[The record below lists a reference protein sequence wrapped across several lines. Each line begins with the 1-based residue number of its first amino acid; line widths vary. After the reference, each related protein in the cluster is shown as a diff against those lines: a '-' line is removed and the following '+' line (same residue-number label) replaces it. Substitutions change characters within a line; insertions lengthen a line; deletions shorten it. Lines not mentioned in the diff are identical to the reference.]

1 MKKFKGMMGLLAL
14 AVMLAACG
22 GEDGSTRTFELEN
35 NGIVTT
41 MVYTMEGDKVTEQST
56 ENLIEYEAA
65 GIASKEQA
73 QEVFDPLIE
82 QFQGIEGITHNMEY
96 DEEKAVETLE
106 IDYEAVDFDE
116 IENLPGMS
124 FSDDPRD
131 NGVSMEKSVE
141 ILESQGFKEV
151 E

>member
-1 MKKFKGMMGLLAL
+1 MKKFKGAMALLTAAML
-14 AVMLAACG
+14 LAACG
-22 GEDGSTRTFELEN
+22 GEEESTRTFELEN
-35 NGIVTT
+35 DGVVTT
-41 MVYTMEGDKVTEQST
+41 MIYTTEGDKVTKQST
-56 ENLIEYEAA
+56 ENLIQYDVA
-65 GIASKEQA
+65 GLESKEQA

-124 FSDDPRD
+124 FSDDPKD
-131 NGVSMEKSVE
+131 NGVSMEKSLE

>member
-1 MKKFKGMMGLLAL
+1 MKKFKGAMALLAAAML
-14 AVMLAACG
+14 LAACG
-22 GEDGSTRTFELEN
+22 GEEESTRTFELEN
-35 NGIVTT
+35 DGVVTT
-41 MVYTMEGDKVTEQST
+41 MVYTTEGDKVTKQST
-56 ENLIEYEAA
+56 ENLIQYDVA
-65 GIASKEQA
+65 GLESKEQA

-124 FSDDPRD
+124 FSDDPKD
-131 NGVSMEKSVE
+131 NGVSMEKSLE

>member
-1 MKKFKGMMGLLAL
+1 MKKFKGAMALLAAAML
-14 AVMLAACG
+14 LAACG
-22 GEDGSTRTFELEN
+22 GEEESTRTFELEN
-35 NGIVTT
+35 DGVVTT
-41 MVYTMEGDKVTEQST
+41 MIYTTEGDKVTKQST
-56 ENLIEYEAA
+56 ENLIQYDVA
-65 GIASKEQA
+65 GLESKEQA

-124 FSDDPRD
+124 FSDDPKD
-131 NGVSMEKSVE
+131 NGVSMEKSLE

>member
-1 MKKFKGMMGLLAL
+1 MKKFKGAMALLAAAML
-14 AVMLAACG
+14 LAACG
-22 GEDGSTRTFELEN
+22 GEEESTRTFELEN
-35 NGIVTT
+35 DGVVTT
-41 MVYTMEGDKVTEQST
+41 MIYTTEGDKVTKQST
-56 ENLIEYEAA
+56 ENLIQYDVA
-65 GIASKEQA
+65 GLESKEQA

-124 FSDDPRD
+124 FSDDPKD
-131 NGVSMEKSVE
+131 NGVSMEKSLE

-151 E
+151 D

>member
-1 MKKFKGMMGLLAL
+1 MKKLKGAMALLAAAML
-14 AVMLAACG
+14 LAACG
-22 GEDGSTRTFELEN
+22 GEEESTRTFELEN
-35 NGIVTT
+35 DGVVTT
-41 MVYTMEGDKVTEQST
+41 MVYTTEGDKVTKQST
-56 ENLIEYEAA
+56 ENLIQYDVA
-65 GIASKEQA
+65 GLESKEQA
-73 QEVFDPLIE
+73 QEIFDPLIE

-124 FSDDPRD
+124 FSDDPKD
-131 NGVSMEKSVE
+131 NGVSMEKSLE